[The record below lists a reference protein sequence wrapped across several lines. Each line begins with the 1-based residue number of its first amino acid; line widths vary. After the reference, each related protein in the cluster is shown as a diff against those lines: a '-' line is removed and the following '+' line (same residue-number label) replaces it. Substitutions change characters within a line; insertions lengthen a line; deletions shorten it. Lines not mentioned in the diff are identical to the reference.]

1 MKPSRSN
8 SRPAASLLNWASDQQ
23 ILPAI
28 LDGHVEDA
36 QQMLDDALDAIEAA
50 FEARRIALPG
60 KRVRGIETGLASHVG
75 PDHSAALA
83 AVELV
88 IKTMTVGRRIP
99 KARRE
104 RKGISIEELEVLVA
118 AEKADSQ
125 PPEHRDQARQQ
136 VEQKFYVTWNSPKVQ
151 TTAALPD
158 LVAARRQRIER
169 LLDRMREVKQA
180 AFGARHIV
188 GRRTGGICMPIDL
201 GPDHRIRLRA
211 ADLLVDI
218 VTAGRPTP
226 EAPEPVKRKASVE
239 ELRERWEAAIQVE
252 ISETSNHN

>member
-1 MKPSRSN
+1 M
-8 SRPAASLLNWASDQQ
+8 
-23 ILPAI
+23 
-28 LDGHVEDA
+28 
-36 QQMLDDALDAIEAA
+36 
-50 FEARRIALPG
+50 
-60 KRVRGIETGLASHVG
+60 
-75 PDHSAALA
+75 
-83 AVELV
+83 
-88 IKTMTVGRRIP
+88 
-99 KARRE
+99 
-104 RKGISIEELEVLVA
+104 
-118 AEKADSQ
+118 
-125 PPEHRDQARQQ
+125 
-136 VEQKFYVTWNSPKVQ
+136 EQEFDVTWNSPKVQ

-239 ELRERWEAAIQVE
+239 ELRERWEAAIQASRDLRDE
-252 ISETSNHN
+252 QS

>member
-1 MKPSRSN
+1 M
-8 SRPAASLLNWASDQQ
+8 
-23 ILPAI
+23 
-28 LDGHVEDA
+28 
-36 QQMLDDALDAIEAA
+36 
-50 FEARRIALPG
+50 
-60 KRVRGIETGLASHVG
+60 RGIETGLVSHVG

-99 KARRE
+99 KARSE

-118 AEKADSQ
+118 AEKADNK

-239 ELRERWEAAIQVE
+239 ELRERWEAAIQASRDLRDE
-252 ISETSNHN
+252 QS